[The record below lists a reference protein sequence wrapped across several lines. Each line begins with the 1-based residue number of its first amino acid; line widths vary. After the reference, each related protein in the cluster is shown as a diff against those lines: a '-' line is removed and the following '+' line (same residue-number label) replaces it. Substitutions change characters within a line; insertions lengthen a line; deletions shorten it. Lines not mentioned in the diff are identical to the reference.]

1 MSYLI
6 LICIFTDVFLITLIL
21 LQRANAA
28 RSTIARRLK
37 KISKKEADAE
47 GELNTTLFIR
57 IIRPFMNKIS
67 KAVIKVTPNQLVTA
81 YEKRLEKAGYPLGLG
96 VRDWISIQVILS
108 VGLSVLIG
116 VLNGG
121 ELAMAIVL
129 GMGCGIIIPSFLI
142 SRRITKRQK
151 EITNSLPDFIDL
163 LTVCVE
169 AGLGFDLALSRIIQK
184 MPGPLADE
192 FRIMLREVNIGRQRR
207 DALRDMAL
215 RLDVPNLTS
224 FIGAV
229 VQADRLGVSIGNVL
243 RIQSEQMR
251 ENRRQ
256 RAREK
261 ALKAPV
267 KMIVPM
273 VIFIFPTIFS
283 VLLGPVVIKLLGTL
297 FNL

>member
-1 MSYLI
+1 
-6 LICIFTDVFLITLIL
+6 
-21 LQRANAA
+21 
-28 RSTIARRLK
+28 
-37 KISKKEADAE
+37 
-47 GELNTTLFIR
+47 
-57 IIRPFMNKIS
+57 
-67 KAVIKVTPNQLVTA
+67 KVTPNQLVTA

-184 MPGPLADE
+184 MPGPL
-192 FRIMLREVNIGRQRR
+192 
-207 DALRDMAL
+207 
-215 RLDVPNLTS
+215 
-224 FIGAV
+224 
-229 VQADRLGVSIGNVL
+229 
-243 RIQSEQMR
+243 
-251 ENRRQ
+251 
-256 RAREK
+256 
-261 ALKAPV
+261 
-267 KMIVPM
+267 
-273 VIFIFPTIFS
+273 
-283 VLLGPVVIKLLGTL
+283 
-297 FNL
+297 